1 MLDKRLF
8 LAEMLRRTANVAVG
22 ASAVRGSPY
31 GTAAAARA
39 HLAKVRLPRFA
50 GTKQQFDRA
59 LDEETRKLM
68 RTLPQGARHWGL
80 SRKLLNIF
88 LRDAFYNRFLCSEYG
103 LNRIEHWL
111 ELPLDSHVGKKLNE
125 QSGSGDLPRWNTIRA
140 LTPELNRQFQV
151 SALEIAKE
159 RGLSR
164 VHLDL
169 FFWRGKKT

>member
-1 MLDKRLF
+1 MVDKKLF

-31 GTAAAARA
+31 GTAAAART
-39 HLAKVRLPRFA
+39 HLAKVRLSGFVGAKP
-50 GTKQQFDRA
+50 QFDRA
-59 LDEETRKLM
+59 LDEETYKLM
-68 RTLPQGARHWGL
+68 RALPRGARHWGL

-88 LRDAFYNRFLCSEYG
+88 LRDAFYNRFLCREYG

-111 ELPLDSHVGKKLNE
+111 ELPLDSHVGKRLNE
-125 QSGSGDLPRWNTIRA
+125 QSGSGDLPRWNTIKA
-140 LTPELNRQFQV
+140 LTPRLNRQFQAT
-151 SALEIAKE
+151 ALEIAKR

-164 VHLDL
+164 AHLDL